1 MTTAYIIIAIGVVGV
16 LAIVVSVYL
25 HKKHIHYH
33 EDDLKQAI
41 NEYFDKLGED
51 TELLPQRHALP
62 GGACPQTR
70 LYHASGRESEAR
82 LRSSRHW
89 GHISDK
95 GFITKSRSAMS
106 GWGMTSWGVSR
117 RNWS

>member
-51 TELLPQRHALP
+51 TVSERAPANEAL
-62 GGACPQTR
+62 
-70 LYHASGRESEAR
+70 
-82 LRSSRHW
+82 SRKW
-89 GHISDK
+89 TGK
-95 GFITKSRSAMS
+95 
-106 GWGMTSWGVSR
+106 
-117 RNWS
+117 

>member
-41 NEYFDKLGED
+41 DEYFDKLGED
-51 TELLPQRHALP
+51 AVSERAICRQRA
-62 GGACPQTR
+62 
-70 LYHASGRESEAR
+70 
-82 LRSSRHW
+82 
-89 GHISDK
+89 GHLADD
-95 GFITKSRSAMS
+95 TKK
-106 GWGMTSWGVSR
+106 V
-117 RNWS
+117 

>member
-33 EDDLKQAI
+33 EDGLKQAI

-51 TELLPQRHALP
+51 TVSERAIWQMIQKRYN
-62 GGACPQTR
+62 CSRKDT
-70 LYHASGRESEAR
+70 LYLVGLAR
-82 LRSSRHW
+82 KR
-89 GHISDK
+89 
-95 GFITKSRSAMS
+95 GFITQVDGKVKR
-106 GWGMTSWGVSR
+106 G
-117 RNWS
+117 

>member
-16 LAIVVSVYL
+16 LTIVVSVYL

-51 TELLPQRHALP
+51 TVSERAIWQMIQKRYN
-62 GGACPQTR
+62 CSRKDT
-70 LYHASGRESEAR
+70 LYLVGLAR
-82 LRSSRHW
+82 KR
-89 GHISDK
+89 
-95 GFITKSRSAMS
+95 GFITQVDGKVKRS
-106 GWGMTSWGVSR
+106 
-117 RNWS
+117 